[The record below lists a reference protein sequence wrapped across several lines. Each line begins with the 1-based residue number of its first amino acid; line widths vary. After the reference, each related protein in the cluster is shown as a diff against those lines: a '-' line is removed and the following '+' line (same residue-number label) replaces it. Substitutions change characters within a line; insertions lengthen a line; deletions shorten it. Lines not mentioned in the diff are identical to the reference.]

1 MTVAENDPAVEGLL
15 KDEHRRCLEVLA
27 ALQEKVSLLPKGALN
42 VRIKA
47 VGGKS
52 YSYHYLVFREGGRVV
67 NRHIPKSDLPA
78 LQAQLLERDK
88 CRKEIASYRRR
99 IAYLERLL
107 RERQRRKGL
116 RARGA

>member
-1 MTVAENDPAVEGLL
+1 MNVAEKDPAVEGLL

-27 ALQEKVSLLPKGALN
+27 ALREKVGHLPKGALN
-42 VRIKA
+42 VREKP

-52 YSYHYLVFREGGRVV
+52 YRYHYLVFREGGRVV

-78 LQAQLLERDK
+78 LRVQLRERDQ
-88 CRKEIASYRRR
+88 CRKEIATYRRR

-107 RERQRRKGL
+107 RARQRRKVP
-116 RARGA
+116 RAPGG